1 MTKVLIIQRTFEH
14 YRIPVFS
21 ELASREDID
30 LIVSFP
36 YEGRKKS
43 NYADVE
49 LPYQH
54 INLSVKN
61 SKLPFIE
68 EVFKYSNL
76 FNVISESNPDVII
89 VEGNPRIVTLYKLF
103 NFAKLNNYKIIA
115 WTKFDNTAGF
125 LKGKIWRHFLDKWDS
140 IVCYGEVSRKE
151 IIDMKFTDPKNV
163 FVAQNTVE
171 VDFTNHIEKQMDIE
185 IKKNVIPKFNTS
197 SLKLVTLGTLVKKKK
212 FDMVISAVNNLR
224 LKGYDIQLAIV
235 GDGPERH
242 RLESMVSSMNS
253 LDIFFVGRVA
263 YGDDHLW
270 LKAADISIMGGAVGL
285 AMNVSMSH
293 GTPTIIPDEYGS
305 DSELLIHDVNGIRFM
320 PNSISSLES
329 AIESLISNDT
339 FRNHIGKSAISTIN
353 KKARIPVMVDGLE
366 RVISNVSGGKQI

>member
-61 SKLPFIE
+61 SKLPFIG

-115 WTKFDNTAGF
+115 WTKFDNKQF
-125 LKGKIWRHFLDKWDS
+125 EVKLRQKVLNSKGEKDGGIIQIPGDS
-140 IVCYGEVSRKE
+140 
-151 IIDMKFTDPKNV
+151 
-163 FVAQNTVE
+163 
-171 VDFTNHIEKQMDIE
+171 
-185 IKKNVIPKFNTS
+185 
-197 SLKLVTLGTLVKKKK
+197 
-212 FDMVISAVNNLR
+212 
-224 LKGYDIQLAIV
+224 
-235 GDGPERH
+235 
-242 RLESMVSSMNS
+242 
-253 LDIFFVGRVA
+253 
-263 YGDDHLW
+263 
-270 LKAADISIMGGAVGL
+270 
-285 AMNVSMSH
+285 
-293 GTPTIIPDEYGS
+293 
-305 DSELLIHDVNGIRFM
+305 RF
-320 PNSISSLES
+320 
-329 AIESLISNDT
+329 
-339 FRNHIGKSAISTIN
+339 
-353 KKARIPVMVDGLE
+353 
-366 RVISNVSGGKQI
+366 